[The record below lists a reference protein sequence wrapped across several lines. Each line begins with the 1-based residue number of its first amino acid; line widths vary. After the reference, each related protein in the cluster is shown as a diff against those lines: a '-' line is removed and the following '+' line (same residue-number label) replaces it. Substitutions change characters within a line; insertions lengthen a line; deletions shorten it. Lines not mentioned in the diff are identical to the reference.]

1 MNPLS
6 ALALLTAGVIVAL
19 TYQHSMR
26 ERSNRQISM
35 VTAVMLCLAWWC
47 FCDSFF
53 FMAPDKDSAFLW
65 HRLSAFGWCGFIAP
79 ATAYYARLTGVE
91 KRIPAWF
98 KAGYWLL
105 AALLTL
111 RFMSIAPTAYA
122 VDLVQSGAGLGW
134 TYVHRTTIWSVLY
147 VLCFAISFGA
157 AMYWMFKWR
166 RSVRMPAAN
175 RLARGFTVLN
185 VISLAIGTTTIYILP
200 RFTDLLPPLGCV
212 AALVFA
218 LGYWTQLRGL
228 DFASFAQPAESWGV
242 FDSCHSAILVMDEDF
257 NALYL
262 NQEARRIL
270 DVEDPADCKACFD
283 AEAARR
289 FRAFAASDRMN
300 TSGYPVRLENGAYLV
315 TAVSRLRLRKNMDLF
330 VLCLNDITEIHR
342 TQSQLAYLAYSDD
355 LTGLMNRRGLFD
367 ALESWS
373 DAYTKTGADFE
384 MLFMDLARFKQ
395 INDSYGHSVGD
406 AVLTAVANAIKSLL
420 TDDDV
425 FARFA
430 GDEFVILHRG
440 GDGAALAGRIRS
452 AVAQTD
458 FSRIEAGL
466 RLEVDVGTARYSE
479 ARSVNMLFYMADNRM
494 YVQKQQRREAKG

>member
-1 MNPLS
+1 M
-6 ALALLTAGVIVAL
+6 
-19 TYQHSMR
+19 
-26 ERSNRQISM
+26 
-35 VTAVMLCLAWWC
+35 
-47 FCDSFF
+47 
-53 FMAPDKDSAFLW
+53 
-65 HRLSAFGWCGFIAP
+65 
-79 ATAYYARLTGVE
+79 
-91 KRIPAWF
+91 
-98 KAGYWLL
+98 
-105 AALLTL
+105 
-111 RFMSIAPTAYA
+111 
-122 VDLVQSGAGLGW
+122 
-134 TYVHRTTIWSVLY
+134 
-147 VLCFAISFGA
+147 
-157 AMYWMFKWR
+157 
-166 RSVRMPAAN
+166 
-175 RLARGFTVLN
+175 
-185 VISLAIGTTTIYILP
+185 
-200 RFTDLLPPLGCV
+200 
-212 AALVFA
+212 
-218 LGYWTQLRGL
+218 
-228 DFASFAQPAESWGV
+228 

-270 DVEDPADCKACFD
+270 DVEDPADCKAC
-283 AEAARR
+283 
-289 FRAFAASDRMN
+289 FAASDRMN

-395 INDSYGHSVGD
+395 INDSYGHSAGD

-494 YVQKQQRREAKG
+494 YVQKQQRREARG